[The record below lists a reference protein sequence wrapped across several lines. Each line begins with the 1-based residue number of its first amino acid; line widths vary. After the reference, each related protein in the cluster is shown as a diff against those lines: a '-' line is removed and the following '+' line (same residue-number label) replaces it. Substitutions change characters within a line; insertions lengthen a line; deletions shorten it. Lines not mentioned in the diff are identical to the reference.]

1 MSDRTLAYQ
10 ATGEVD
16 HPVLANRVVRKVDL
30 LHSVLLKHKIE
41 HFFDSLTPEL
51 YVVVLNVQLNYA
63 VVFVR
68 SYRAQQV
75 VKSIVL

>member
-1 MSDRTLAYQ
+1 
-10 ATGEVD
+10 
-16 HPVLANRVVRKVDL
+16 
-30 LHSVLLKHKIE
+30 
-41 HFFDSLTPEL
+41 
-51 YVVVLNVQLNYA
+51 VLNVQLNYA